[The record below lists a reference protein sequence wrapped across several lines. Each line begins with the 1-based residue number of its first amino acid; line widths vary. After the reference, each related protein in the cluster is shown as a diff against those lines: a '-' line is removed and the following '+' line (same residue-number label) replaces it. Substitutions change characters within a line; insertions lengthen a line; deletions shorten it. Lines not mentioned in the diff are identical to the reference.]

1 MEAEKFKKKSKSDKK
16 KLRLLNDSSVGL
28 KEEEESGTRMLE
40 DNYWILIKMHL
51 FQQLA
56 KPT

>member
-40 DNYWILIKMHL
+40 DNY
-51 FQQLA
+51 
-56 KPT
+56 